1 MEFLKEYDNEEKILL
16 LGGLFSLFITFSY
29 SINFFKVVVG
39 FINYTETGIYSL
51 FFCYINTIIWYCY
64 SVLIEHELL
73 QGCYYYSSWIA
84 FVLLIFYLSFEY
96 YDDKFDTLINFLITM
111 IIYSTLYKIFIQMYD
126 DEEKT
131 KRFCVYTEVIFLISI
146 LHWSY
151 KALINK
157 NPRDINMFVG
167 ISLIL
172 YSCSLIIYGEV
183 YQNVFILFTNFGGV
197 IVGMIHIAVSFYLI
211 NEYPELDEFKAPPSL
226 DIEIKSENKKVHPKN
241 NKENEKIS
249 QNLYI

>member
-1 MEFLKEYDNEEKILL
+1 
-16 LGGLFSLFITFSY
+16 
-29 SINFFKVVVG
+29 
-39 FINYTETGIYSL
+39 
-51 FFCYINTIIWYCY
+51 
-64 SVLIEHELL
+64 
-73 QGCYYYSSWIA
+73 
-84 FVLLIFYLSFEY
+84 
-96 YDDKFDTLINFLITM
+96 
-111 IIYSTLYKIFIQMYD
+111 MYD

-226 DIEIKSENKKVHPKN
+226 DIEIKSENKIAHHKN